1 MKDYSRFLKE
11 IRSFIPKDRIYVDEL
26 RRLAWGTDAGFYR
39 LIPKIVIRSMD
50 EQEVSRIMKAASSE
64 GISVTFRAAG
74 TSLSGQAI
82 SDSVLVVAGKNWER
96 YSYDPDSTEIT
107 LEPGLVGAEVNRILA
122 KYGRHFGPDPASI
135 GSCMVGGIVM
145 NNASGMSCGIE
156 FNSDRMLSS
165 ARLVFP
171 DGTILDTGSSE
182 SRDAFMKVHPEII
195 EGISSLRDEVL
206 EDKELSSRIEKKYS
220 IKNVTGLNLLPFLRY
235 SDPFEILAHLM
246 VGSEGTLA
254 FMSLVRM
261 RTLPTKRFKASA
273 MIYFPTIRAAAEGVV
288 AMRRG
293 KEIAGGQDG
302 ATRGGKEVLG
312 GDGGL
317 EGIAGSAGDNEVL
330 RPTPPASGS
339 AVDASG
345 STVAFGS
352 AVDPGCAAPASDT
365 TVVASGGT
373 VVSGSTVHAGSTVD
387 PARPLQINA
396 AELLDRRSLASVHDP
411 HLDPSLP
418 DLTAVLTEVVG
429 ETREELLSRIEGVT
443 RALEPFGVEVN
454 FSEDP
459 EVCARYWAIRSGI
472 FPTVGGMRKE
482 GTTCLIE
489 DVAFHIQDLPEATSD
504 LSALLDRHGYD
515 DSCIYGHAL
524 AGNFHFII
532 NQSFSEESEVRRYE
546 AMIKDVAA
554 LVVGKY
560 DGSLKAEHGTGRNM
574 APFVPYEWGDK
585 AFSIMKRVK
594 ELIDPQ
600 GILNPGVIF
609 NDDPDCFL
617 KDFKPLPILRP
628 ENPSKGLNND
638 RNQHQGAGQDN
649 TLNNIDHHQGTGQDN
664 TLNAHNQH
672 QSTGQAQGALNDE
685 FYRQINKCIE
695 CGFCEVNCLSCG
707 FTLSPRTR
715 IVIRREISRLRA
727 LLADSGTTPQAT
739 TNSSTEMSRREAIER
754 RIQELER
761 DYRYLGEET
770 CAADGLCSTSCPM
783 GINVSELTHRIRQEN
798 IGSGA
803 KALWTFAG
811 SHYHSVKNGLRGV
824 LGLANLG
831 RNILGTKAMASL
843 GRGLHSSLGL
853 PLWTPSTPRPYRIP
867 KMLPDA
873 LSNPGTISNPDAADS
888 PTGND
893 ISDNNFTDNKLTC
906 NNHTDNNFQSR
917 TPHKEGGDRPMVV
930 YLPSCMNQMM
940 GTAGTHDKNAVPSG
954 STAVSGGQTHHSA
967 PTRLRPLAEEMVD
980 LLHKAGYGV
989 IFPKD
994 MDNLCC
1000 GMLWETKG
1008 MPEIAEKKVMELEKA
1023 LWVASEG
1030 GRYPILCDQSPC
1042 LHRLRA
1048 HLKSLQSKDS
1058 EGRSLSSSS
1067 IDSLRVFE
1075 PAEFIMTFLRD
1086 RLEFHRKSDPVAIH
1100 ITCTMRLMKLTG
1112 VITALA
1118 RLCSSEVIIPEGV
1131 GCCGFAGDKG
1141 MTHPELNAYALR
1153 KLRHA
1158 VNPDAVSGSST
1169 TTGAP
1174 ASSPSPSSPSS
1185 PVAVGYSNSR
1195 TCEIG
1200 LETNSGIPYV
1210 SIVYLVNSCTTRRY
1224 ADSFIEQQ

>member
-1 MKDYSRFLKE
+1 MKDYNRFLKE
-11 IRSFIPKDRIYVDEL
+11 IRTFIPKDRIYVDEL

-171 DGTILDTGSSE
+171 DGTILDTGSPE
-182 SRDAFMKVHPEII
+182 SRDEFMKVHPEII
-195 EGISSLRDEVL
+195 EGIASLRDEVL

-261 RTLPTKRFKASA
+261 RTLPSARFKASA

-293 KEIAGGQDG
+293 KEVTGGQDGAVVGQDGVAGRQDG

-312 GDGGL
+312 GDGGF

-345 STVAFGS
+345 GTVASGS
-352 AVDPGCAAPASDT
+352 AVDTG
-365 TVVASGGT
+365 
-373 VVSGSTVHAGSTVD
+373 
-387 PARPLQINA
+387 RPLQINA
-396 AELLDRRSLASVHDP
+396 AELLDRRSLTSVHDP

-429 ETREELLSRIEGVT
+429 ETHEELLSRIEGVA

-489 DVAFHIQDLPEATSD
+489 DVAFHIEDLPEATSD

-546 AMIKDVAA
+546 AMIKDVTA

-560 DGSLKAEHGTGRNM
+560 GGSLKAEHGTGRNM
-574 APFVPYEWGDK
+574 APFVPYEWGEK
-585 AFSIMKRVK
+585 AFRVMKRVK

-628 ENPSKGLNND
+628 ENSTKGLNND
-638 RNQHQGAGQDN
+638 RNQHQGAD
-649 TLNNIDHHQGTGQDN
+649 L
-664 TLNAHNQH
+664 
-672 QSTGQAQGALNDE
+672 AQEAQNDE

-715 IVIRREISRLRA
+715 IVIRREISRLRS
-727 LLADSGTTPQAT
+727 LLADSGTAPASTDSGTTIDTTKTGTPADSGPAPADPGT
-739 TNSSTEMSRREAIER
+739 IHSETGPTLASTETGAAIASRAAIES

-783 GINVSELTHRIRQEN
+783 GINVAELTHRIRQEN
-798 IGSGA
+798 IGTGA
-803 KALWTFAG
+803 KILWTFAG
-811 SHYHSVKNGLRGV
+811 SHYHTVKNGLRGV

-831 RNILGTKAMASL
+831 RNILGTKAMTGLA
-843 GRGLHSSLGL
+843 RGLHSFLGL
-853 PLWTPSTPRPYRIP
+853 PLWTPSTPRPYHIP

-873 LSNPGTISNPDAADS
+873 ISNPDAADS

-906 NNHTDNNFQSR
+906 NNLTDNNFQSR
-917 TPHKEGGDRPMVV
+917 TPHKESGDRPMVV

-940 GTAGTHDKNAVPSG
+940 GTAGTHDKNAVSSG
-954 STAVSGGQTHHSA
+954 SAAVSGGQTHHSA
-967 PTRLRPLAEEMVD
+967 PTRLRPLAEEMVE

-1008 MPEIAEKKVMELEKA
+1008 MPDIAEKKVRELENA

-1067 IDSLRVFE
+1067 IDFLRVFE

-1086 RLEFHRKSDPVAIH
+1086 RLEFHQKSSPVAIH

-1112 VITALA
+1112 VITDLA

-1169 TTGAP
+1169 TAGAP

-1224 ADSFIEQQ
+1224 TDSFIEQQ

>member
-11 IRSFIPKDRIYVDEL
+11 IRSFIPKERIYIDEL

-82 SDSVLVVAGKNWER
+82 SDSVLVVAGKNWEQ
-96 YSYDPDSTEIT
+96 YSYDPATTDIT

-195 EGISSLRDEVL
+195 EGIASLRDEVL
-206 EDKELSSRIEKKYS
+206 EDKELSSRIERKYS

-293 KEIAGGQDG
+293 KEA
-302 ATRGGKEVLG
+302 
-312 GDGGL
+312 
-317 EGIAGSAGDNEVL
+317 L
-330 RPTPPASGS
+330 RPTHHTSGS

-345 STVAFGS
+345 STVDA
-352 AVDPGCAAPASDT
+352 GC
-365 TVVASGGT
+365 
-373 VVSGSTVHAGSTVD
+373 TVD
-387 PARPLQINA
+387 AARPLQINA

-429 ETREELLSRIEGVT
+429 ETHEELLSRIEGVT

-574 APFVPYEWGDK
+574 APFVPYEWGEK
-585 AFSIMKRVK
+585 AFRVMKRVK

-628 ENPSKGLNND
+628 EDPSKGLNND
-638 RNQHQGAGQDN
+638 RNQHQGAG
-649 TLNNIDHHQGTGQDN
+649 L
-664 TLNAHNQH
+664 
-672 QSTGQAQGALNDE
+672 AQGAQNDE

-727 LLADSGTTPQAT
+727 LLADSGPAPASTNSGTTIDTTKTGTPADSGTTPADPGT
-739 TNSSTEMSRREAIER
+739 IHSETGPTLASTETGAAIASRAAIES

-783 GINVSELTHRIRQEN
+783 GINVAELTHRIRQEN

-873 LSNPGTISNPDAADS
+873 ISNPDVADS

-893 ISDNNFTDNKLTC
+893 ISDNNFTDK
-906 NNHTDNNFQSR
+906 NFQSR
-917 TPHKEGGDRPMVV
+917 TPHKESGDRPMVV

-954 STAVSGGQTHHSA
+954 SAAVSGGQTHHSA

-1048 HLKSLQSKDS
+1048 HLKSQQSKDS
-1058 EGRSLSSSS
+1058 EGRSQLPSSVG
-1067 IDSLRVFE
+1067 SLRLFE

-1112 VITALA
+1112 VITDLA
-1118 RLCSSEVIIPEGV
+1118 SLCSSEVIIPEGV

-1141 MTHPELNAYALR
+1141 MRHPELNAYALR

-1169 TTGAP
+1169 TAGAP

-1200 LETNSGIPYV
+1200 LETNSGIPYL

-1224 ADSFIEQQ
+1224 TDSFIEQQ

>member
-1 MKDYSRFLKE
+1 MKDYNRFLKE
-11 IRSFIPKDRIYVDEL
+11 IRTFIPKDRIYVDEL

-82 SDSVLVVAGKNWER
+82 SDSVLIVAGKNWEQ
-96 YSYDPDSTEIT
+96 YSYDPATTDIT
-107 LEPGLVGAEVNRILA
+107 LEPGLVGAEVNRILT

-135 GSCMVGGIVM
+135 GSSMVGGIVM

-195 EGISSLRDEVL
+195 EGIASLREEVIA
-206 EDKELSSRIEKKYS
+206 DQELSSRIERKYS

-273 MIYFPTIRAAAEGVV
+273 MIYFPTIRSAAEGVV

-293 KEIAGGQDG
+293 KEVTGGQDG
-302 ATRGGKEVLG
+302 AARGGKEVLG
-312 GDGGL
+312 GDGGF

-330 RPTPPASGS
+330 RPTPPATGS

-345 STVAFGS
+345 STVVASGETVASGS
-352 AVDPGCAAPASDT
+352 AVDA
-365 TVVASGGT
+365 
-373 VVSGSTVHAGSTVD
+373 
-387 PARPLQINA
+387 ARPLQINA

-532 NQSFSEESEVRRYE
+532 NQSCSEESEVRRYE

-554 LVVGKY
+554 IVVGKY

-609 NDDPDCFL
+609 NDDPYCFL

-628 ENPSKGLNND
+628 ENPTKGLNND

-649 TLNNIDHHQGTGQDN
+649 TLNARNQHQGTG
-664 TLNAHNQH
+664 LAL
-672 QSTGQAQGALNDE
+672 GAQNDE

-727 LLADSGTTPQAT
+727 LLADSGTTQAS
-739 TNSSTEMSRREAIER
+739 TNSGTTIDTTKTGTPADSGTTPADPGTIHSETGPTLASTETGAAIASRAAIES

-783 GINVSELTHRIRQEN
+783 GINVAELTHRIRQEN

-873 LSNPGTISNPDAADS
+873 ISNPDAADS

-906 NNHTDNNFQSR
+906 NNHTDKNFQSR
-917 TPHKEGGDRPMVV
+917 TPHKEGVDRPMVV

-954 STAVSGGQTHHSA
+954 SAAVSEGQTHHSA

-1008 MPEIAEKKVMELEKA
+1008 MPDIAEKKVRELENA

-1048 HLKSLQSKDS
+1048 HLKSPRQH
-1058 EGRSLSSSS
+1058 SSTEQITPATTS
-1067 IDSLRVFE
+1067 SLRVYE
-1075 PAEFIMTFLRD
+1075 PAEFIMKFLRG
-1086 RLEFHRKSDPVAIH
+1086 RLEFHQKSSPVAIH

-1112 VITALA
+1112 VITDLA

-1169 TTGAP
+1169 TAGAP

-1185 PVAVGYSNSR
+1185 PIAVGYSNSR

-1224 ADSFIEQQ
+1224 TDSFIEQQ

>member
-11 IRSFIPKDRIYVDEL
+11 IRTFIPKDRIYVDEL

-50 EQEVSRIMKAASSE
+50 EGEVSRIMKAASSE

-82 SDSVLVVAGKNWER
+82 SDSVLVIAGKNWER
-96 YSYDPDSTEIT
+96 YSYDPVTTDIT

-195 EGISSLRDEVL
+195 EGIASLREEVIA
-206 EDKELSSRIEKKYS
+206 DQELSSRIERKYS

-293 KEIAGGQDG
+293 KE
-302 ATRGGKEVLG
+302 VLCPPTP
-312 GDGGL
+312 
-317 EGIAGSAGDNEVL
+317 ASGSAAPASDITVVASGGTV
-330 RPTPPASGS
+330 ASGS
-339 AVDASG
+339 AVDAG
-345 STVAFGS
+345 S
-352 AVDPGCAAPASDT
+352 AAPASDT

-373 VVSGSTVHAGSTVD
+373 VASGSTVDAGSTIA

-429 ETREELLSRIEGVT
+429 ETREELLARIEGVA

-628 ENPSKGLNND
+628 ENSTKGLNND
-638 RNQHQGAGQDN
+638 RNQHQGAG
-649 TLNNIDHHQGTGQDN
+649 L
-664 TLNAHNQH
+664 
-672 QSTGQAQGALNDE
+672 AQGALNDE

-727 LLADSGTTPQAT
+727 LLADSGPAPADPGTIHSETGPTLA
-739 TNSSTEMSRREAIER
+739 STETGAAIASRAAIES

-783 GINVSELTHRIRQEN
+783 GINVAELTHRIRQEN
-798 IGSGA
+798 IGTGA
-803 KALWTFAG
+803 KTLWTFAG

-831 RNILGTKAMASL
+831 RNILGTKAMASI

-853 PLWTPSTPRPYRIP
+853 PLWTPSTPRPYHIP

-873 LSNPGTISNPDAADS
+873 LSNPDAISNPDAADS

-893 ISDNNFTDNKLTC
+893 ISDNNFTDK
-906 NNHTDNNFQSR
+906 NFQSR

-940 GTAGTHDKNAVPSG
+940 GTAGTHDKNAVSSG
-954 STAVSGGQTHHSA
+954 SAAVSGGQTHHSA

-1008 MPEIAEKKVMELEKA
+1008 MPDIAEKKVRELEKA

-1058 EGRSLSSSS
+1058 EGRSISSSS

-1086 RLEFHRKSDPVAIH
+1086 RLEFHSKSDPVAIH

-1112 VITALA
+1112 VITDLA

-1153 KLRHA
+1153 KLRRA
-1158 VNPDAVSGSST
+1158 VNPAAVSGSST
-1169 TTGAP
+1169 TAGAP
-1174 ASSPSPSSPSS
+1174 ASSPSPSSPSPSSPSS
-1185 PVAVGYSNSR
+1185 PVVVGYSNSR

-1224 ADSFIEQQ
+1224 TDSFIEQQ